1 MRWTVR
7 KVADALGVAA
17 PAGVDPLAGVAGV
30 SIDSRT
36 VGAGELF
43 IAIHGARHDGH
54 AFVAAAIGRGALA
67 AVVARARVVEYPEP
81 IRGKLF
87 AVDDTLAALQRLART
102 ARNIWRSKKPER
114 RLAGITGSTGKTTT
128 KEILAALLGARCRV
142 LKNEGNLNNEY
153 GVPLTLLRLEE
164 EHDAAVIELGMSHRG
179 EIAQLAKI
187 CEPDV
192 GVVTLVAPVHLEFFA
207 SLEEIAA
214 AKRELIENLGSGE
227 VGSSKLEVRK
237 AKNDPDASGRKA
249 GSGASSEFPVAVL
262 NADDERVMKFA
273 EGFRGRVLT
282 FGFSAEADFRAENIE
297 DRGAE
302 GIAFDFVVSGERAAK
317 GGEILRPPPF
327 DSAQG
332 KRRTQDDKTKHA
344 GLPASREPGAT
355 RLELPLAGRHNV
367 MNALAALAAASV
379 WGIGAEE
386 AKRVFPTLAP
396 AAMRGEVLKFQ
407 DGFTVINDCYNS
419 NPVALASMVGLLA
432 STSGYQRRIL
442 AAGEMLELGG
452 ESARLHREAGAL
464 AASKGIDW
472 IFGVQGMAKEIVR
485 GAEEAGQPTSRT
497 RFFSDSEEAAAFLR
511 DFVELGDV
519 VLVKGS
525 RGVRMESI
533 VEVLTAKFERADK
546 KN

>member
-1 MRWTVR
+1 MRWTVQQ
-7 KVADALGVAA
+7 VADALGVAA
-17 PAGVDPLAGVAGV
+17 PAGVDAVAGVAGV

-54 AFVAAAIGRGALA
+54 AYVAAAMERGAVA
-67 AVVARARVVEYPEP
+67 AVVARARVAEYAEP
-81 IRGKLF
+81 IRRKLF
-87 AVDDTLAALQRLART
+87 AVEDTLAALQRLSWT

-128 KEILAALLGARCRV
+128 KEILAALLGARRRV

-192 GVVTLVAPVHLEFFA
+192 GVVTCVAPVHLEFFA
-207 SLEEIAA
+207 SVEEIAA
-214 AKRELIENLGSGE
+214 AKRELIENL
-227 VGSSKLEVRK
+227 
-237 AKNDPDASGRKA
+237 A
-249 GSGASSEFPVAVL
+249 GAAPVAVL
-262 NADDERVMKFA
+262 NADDARVMEFA

-282 FGFSAEADFRAENIE
+282 FGFSESADFRAENIE
-297 DRGAE
+297 ERGAE
-302 GIAFDFVVSGERAAK
+302 GSAFDFVGKAKGAAK
-317 GGEILRPPPF
+317 TREILRP
-327 DSAQG
+327 DG
-332 KRRTQDDKTKHA
+332 IGTQDDKT
-344 GLPASREPGAT
+344 RV
-355 RLELPLAGRHNV
+355 RLELPLVGRHNV

-379 WGIGAEE
+379 WGVGAEE
-386 AKRVFPTLAP
+386 AKRVFPTLRP

-419 NPVALASMVGLLA
+419 NPVALASMIGLLA
-432 STSGYQRRIL
+432 STSGYRRRIL
-442 AAGEMLELGG
+442 AAGEMLELGA
-452 ESARLHREAGAL
+452 EAARLHREAGAL

-485 GAEEAGQPTSRT
+485 GAEAAGQPSSRA
-497 RFFSDSEEAAAFLR
+497 RFFSSSEEAAAFLR
-511 DFVELGDV
+511 DFVERGDV

-525 RGVRMESI
+525 RGVKMERI
-533 VEVLTAKFERADK
+533 VEALGAKYALAARPPRNVEILRSAQDDKERRD
-546 KN
+546 